1 MSNNPFQIKRPNF
14 IIFTDKDGT
23 LNLEDKKLD
32 NVFKL
37 ILSMNGLVI
46 PITGRT
52 VGDIE
57 ESLKSNHLMVPPIL
71 IGDNGANIYFTT
83 HKIFL
88 IQKTLD
94 RKKVITLLT
103 EFMNHGGVEENVRLT
118 TGNKIYTVDTPAV
131 KAYYKK
137 SNIVHYCS
145 DLNDVLASTPA
156 ITKVALYGPKEN
168 MLHMADYAKNL
179 DFWSDLG
186 TTKFP
191 YHSSGNYRLDVAD
204 RNINKGNAVKSIYST
219 LQPPFGYVCIG
230 NGENDISMFKQAI
243 DNGMIIGV
251 MEDSPQSV
259 KDEMKAYVHSKRKR

>member
-1 MSNNPFQIKRPNF
+1 MSNNQFKIKRPAF

-32 NVFKL
+32 SVFKL

-52 VGDIE
+52 VGDIS
-57 ESLKSNHLMVPPIL
+57 ESLKANHLMIPPIL
-71 IGDNGANIYFTT
+71 VGDNGANIYSTT
-83 HKIFL
+83 QNKFL

-94 RKKVITLLT
+94 REKVAKLIN
-103 EFMNHGGVEENVRLT
+103 EFMNLIGIEENIRLT
-118 TGNKIYTVDTPAV
+118 TGDTIYTVDTPAV
-131 KAYYKK
+131 RDYYKK

-145 DLNDVLASTPA
+145 DLQDVLASTPT
-156 ITKVALYGPKEN
+156 ITKVALYGHKED
-168 MLHMADYAKNL
+168 MLSMANYAKDL

-191 YHSSGNYRLDVAD
+191 YHSSENYRLDVAD
-204 RNINKGNAVKSIYST
+204 RNINKGNAVKSIYSI

-230 NGENDISMFKQAI
+230 NGENDIPMFKQAI
-243 DNGMIIGV
+243 DDGMIIGV

-259 KDEMKAYVHSKRKR
+259 KDEMKDYISKKKKR

>member
-1 MSNNPFQIKRPNF
+1 
-14 IIFTDKDGT
+14 
-23 LNLEDKKLD
+23 
-32 NVFKL
+32 
-37 ILSMNGLVI
+37 
-46 PITGRT
+46 
-52 VGDIE
+52 
-57 ESLKSNHLMVPPIL
+57 
-71 IGDNGANIYFTT
+71 
-83 HKIFL
+83 
-88 IQKTLD
+88 
-94 RKKVITLLT
+94 
-103 EFMNHGGVEENVRLT
+103 MNHGGVEENVRLT